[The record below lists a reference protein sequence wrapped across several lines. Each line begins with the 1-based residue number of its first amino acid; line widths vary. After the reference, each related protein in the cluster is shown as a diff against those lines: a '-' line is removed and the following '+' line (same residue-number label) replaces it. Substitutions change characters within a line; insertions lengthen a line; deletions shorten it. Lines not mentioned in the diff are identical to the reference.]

1 MDVIILTKNMESLI
15 LNDGRKFKAE
25 KTRPGNCSGCAF
37 EQPCG
42 CDLNSLGIADRIGG
56 TYCVA
61 VDRPD
66 NQSIIWKEEK

>member
-1 MDVIILTKNMESLI
+1 MLVSISLDKNSLVIGE
-15 LNDGRKFKAE
+15 RKFKTE
-25 KTRPGNCSGCAF
+25 KTRPGNCGGCAF

-42 CDLNSLGIADRIGG
+42 CDFHSLGIADKIGG

-66 NQSIIWKEEK
+66 KRSIIWKEVK